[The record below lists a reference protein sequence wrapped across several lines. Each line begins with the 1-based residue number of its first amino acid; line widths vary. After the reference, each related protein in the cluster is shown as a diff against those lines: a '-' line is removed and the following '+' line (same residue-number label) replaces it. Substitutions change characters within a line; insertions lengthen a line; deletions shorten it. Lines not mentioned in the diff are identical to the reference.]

1 MKVHNILILH
11 FLVLILICT
20 LLLSLPFS
28 KRKGENVSFL
38 DTLFISTSAVCVTG
52 LTPLDVGM
60 KFSIF
65 GQITLLI
72 FIQLGGLSLASF
84 FIFFSYIT
92 THRLNLF
99 QRKLILSTY
108 SAALR
113 EDFKPLIF
121 SIILVSFFIEFIG
134 SILFFTQFIKKHTTI
149 EAIFYSIF
157 HSISAF
163 CNAGFSLYSDN
174 LAFWRDNP
182 FVIFT
187 SSFLI
192 FFGGIGFLVLSEIY
206 LKFKA
211 REKLSLHS
219 LIVLKSTIVLI
230 ISGTILFALFEW
242 KGVLKEMPFFEKLYV
257 SLFHSITPRTCGFNL
272 VGMNMLKPSTLLL
285 TMFLMFIGSA
295 PGSTGGGIKVTT
307 FYASFLKVI
316 SKIRGENQ
324 CRVKNRAI
332 SSKSIEMS
340 FYLIFYSLMLCS
352 FVFALILISEGKNNP
367 FDFLLFETLSA
378 FGTVGLSCGI
388 TNNLLPFSKFLL
400 ILLMFSGRI
409 GGLVFLS
416 IIQESKKPT
425 GVVYTEENLLVG

>member
-20 LLLSLPFS
+20 LLLSLPIS
-28 KRKGENVSFL
+28 KRKGENVTFL

-52 LTPLDVGM
+52 LAPLDVG
-60 KFSIF
+60 KVFTPF
-65 GQITLLI
+65 GQGILLI

-108 SAALR
+108 SAAIK

-121 SIILVSFFIEFIG
+121 SIVLVSFLIEFIG
-134 SILFFTQFIKKHTTI
+134 SILLFTQFIKRHTPL

-157 HSISAF
+157 HSVSAF
-163 CNAGFSLYSDN
+163 CNAGFSLYSEN
-174 LAFWRDNP
+174 LAFWKDNP
-182 FVIFT
+182 FVVFT

-192 FFGGIGFLVLSEIY
+192 FFGGIGFLVISEIY

-211 REKLSLHS
+211 KEKLSLHS
-219 LIVLKSTIVLI
+219 LIVLKAT
-230 ISGTILFALFEW
+230 FALVVLGMLLFMIFEW
-242 KGVLKEMPFFEKLYV
+242 GGVLKGMSFFEKFYI
-257 SLFHSITPRTCGFNL
+257 SFFHSITPRTCGFNL
-272 VGMNMLKPSTLLL
+272 ISMDLLKPQTLFL
-285 TMFLMFIGSA
+285 TMFLMFIGTA

-307 FYASFLKVI
+307 FVASFLKI
-316 SKIRGENQ
+316 FSKIRGENQ
-324 CRVKNRAI
+324 CRIKNRAI
-332 SSKSIEMS
+332 SSRSIEMS
-340 FYLIFYSLMLCS
+340 FYLIFFSLLLCC
-352 FVFALILISEGKNNP
+352 FIFILILISEGKGNP

-388 TNNLLPFSKFLL
+388 TSHLLPFSKLCL
-400 ILLMFSGRI
+400 IFLMFSGRI

-416 IIQESKKPT
+416 IIQESRKTT
-425 GVVYTEENLLVG
+425 GVVYSEENLLVG

>member
-1 MKVHNILILH
+1 MKVHNILLLH

-28 KRKGENVSFL
+28 KRKGESVSFL

-52 LTPLDVGM
+52 LTPLDVG
-60 KFSIF
+60 KVLTPF
-65 GQITLLI
+65 GQGILLV

-108 SAALR
+108 SAALK

-121 SIILVSFFIEFIG
+121 TIVLVSFFIEFIG
-134 SILFFTQFIKKHTTI
+134 SFLFFTQFIKKHTI
-149 EAIFYSIF
+149 LEAIFYSIF
-157 HSISAF
+157 HSVSAF
-163 CNAGFSLYSDN
+163 CNAGFSLYSEN
-174 LAFWRDNP
+174 LAFWKDNP
-182 FVIFT
+182 LVVFT
-187 SSFLI
+187 ASFLI
-192 FFGGIGFLVLSEIY
+192 FFGGIGFLVISEIY
-206 LKFKA
+206 LKFKTK
-211 REKLSLHS
+211 EKISLHS
-219 LIVLKSTIVLI
+219 LIVLKATIILI
-230 ISGTILFALFEW
+230 IIAMVLFFLFEW
-242 KGVLKEMPFFEKLYV
+242 NGVLKGMSFFEKFYI
-257 SLFHSITPRTCGFNL
+257 SFFHSITPRTCGFNL
-272 VGMNMLKPSTLLL
+272 VAMDLLKPQTLFL
-285 TMFLMFIGSA
+285 TMFLMFIGTA

-307 FYASFLKVI
+307 FTASFLKI
-316 SKIRGENQ
+316 LSKIRGENQ
-324 CRVKNRAI
+324 CRIKNRAI

-340 FYLIFYSLMLCS
+340 FYLIFFSLLLCS
-352 FVFALILISEGKNNP
+352 FVFILILISEGKGNP

-388 TNNLLPFSKFLL
+388 TSHLLPLSKFFL
-400 ILLMFSGRI
+400 IFLMFSGRI

-416 IIQESKKPT
+416 IIQEGKKPT